1 MADSRWYDKFAPFYD
16 LGTMGDLFY
25 RKPRKAAIEQ
35 LNLSKGSSVAD
46 VFCGTGVDFPLLA
59 RLVGEKGAVLAVDG
73 SEGMLEKAKARAE
86 TCEPGTEFTFLQAD
100 FSEADGL
107 DKLEGAVKKETPRH
121 VFFSLG
127 LTCLENWRE
136 LCSRVIDASPSGAY
150 FSIMDVYSD
159 RLTLGARV
167 INWVGAADC
176 RRPVW
181 KVLEERCKSFTWQE
195 FCPFKVIDVSVF
207 VASGRKP

>member
-35 LNLSKGSSVAD
+35 LNLSNGSIVAD
-46 VFCGTGVDFPLLA
+46 VFCGTGVDFPLVA

-73 SEGMLEKAKARAE
+73 SEGMLEQAKARAE
-86 TCEPGTEFTFLQAD
+86 MCEPSTGFTFLQAD

-107 DKLEGAVKKETPRH
+107 DKLEDALKKEAPRH

-136 LCSRVIDASPSGAY
+136 LCSRVIDVSPSGTY

-159 RLTLGARV
+159 CLTLGARV
-167 INWVGAADC
+167 INSVGAADC

-195 FCPFKVIDVSVF
+195 FRPFKVIDVSVF
-207 VASGRKP
+207 VAGGRKP